1 LTRPIA
7 RGRYAAAVSI
17 RSGRGSHTHDR
28 VLRFVPDFDSAGD
41 AARYA
46 TVQAMAWIGAAPL
59 PPHQP
64 QLQQE

>member
-7 RGRYAAAVSI
+7 RGRYTAAVSI

-28 VLRFVPDFDSAGD
+28 VLRFVPVFDSPGD

-46 TVQAMAWIGAAPL
+46 TAQAMAWIGTAPL
-59 PPHQP
+59 P
-64 QLQQE
+64 QLQSQPPQE

>member
-17 RSGRGSHTHDR
+17 RSGYGSHTHDR
-28 VLRFVPDFDSAGD
+28 VLRFVPDFDSPGD

-46 TVQAMAWIGAAPL
+46 TAQAMAWIGTAPL
-59 PPHQP
+59 TRFQP
-64 QLQQE
+64 QPPQE